1 MTGGEEREMKVE
13 EFARSLGGEKDEKGV
28 WRRGEKV
35 FLVVHGN
42 TIEVRTD
49 EKLGKLLR
57 EKYESV
63 MLSRY
68 FGKGGVEVVL
78 AGQLSEEEVLDLV
91 RLGWELS
98 I

>member
-1 MTGGEEREMKVE
+1 MSKIE
-13 EFARSLGGEKDEKGV
+13 EFARSLGGEKGEEGT
-28 WRRGEKV
+28 WCRGEKV

-78 AGQLSEEEVLDLV
+78 AGQLSEEEVVDLV
-91 RLGWELS
+91 RLAWELS
-98 I
+98 